1 MENINE
7 AKSCFLENTNKIDKP
22 FERLIKKNSIPN
34 KQNKKAKRKSYNRYH
49 QDTQKNIIP

>member
-22 FERLIKKNSIPN
+22 FERLIKKKTGRTQIN
-34 KQNKKAKRKSYNRYH
+34 KIKKQRGKVTIDITKTH
-49 QDTQKNIIP
+49 KKT